1 MGTALTASPEPP
13 SAGFEDGAAR
23 GVGVQC
29 RAAPESVGRAI
40 QEPLQRDQAK
50 VEATV
55 AAYVKGKTKVR
66 FTDVWRA
73 VKRAAPPVD
82 RLRAPK
88 GTLERVHGYL
98 YAHGFTC
105 KQPQGTYTRPSV

>member
-1 MGTALTASPEPP
+1 MSNAE
-13 SAGFEDGAAR
+13 
-23 GVGVQC
+23 
-29 RAAPESVGRAI
+29 AAPESVGRAI
-40 QEPLQRDQAK
+40 QEPPQRAHQRDQAK

-73 VKRAAPPVD
+73 VKRAAPAVD

-105 KQPQGTYTRPSV
+105 NQPQGTYTRPSV